1 MAATPAL
8 YRKIGYK
15 PLEDFEF
22 LGMVNEVP
30 MTLIGLQEAATTQ
43 TQAQNT
49 AENTSLSLIRS
60 TLISADP
67 YETATALQETEASI
81 QNLYTLT
88 ARLSRLKLTDYL

>member
-1 MAATPAL
+1 M
-8 YRKIGYK
+8 
-15 PLEDFEF
+15 
-22 LGMVNEVP
+22 
-30 MTLIGLQEAATTQ
+30 IGLQEAATTK

-49 AENTSLSLIRS
+49 AESSALSIARS